1 MFFVVSAT
9 HKAEMAQER
18 LRLQE
23 SFAAY
28 LHDSTHHPDVTIHHG
43 GQTLSEGDRSVT
55 GFVLVLEAP
64 SIEVARAFVDGS
76 PYAQAGTFAE
86 SHVSPWNWLTG
97 RPG

>member
-1 MFFVVSAT
+1 MYFVVVAT

-23 SFAAY
+23 EFAAY
-28 LHDSTHHPDVTIHHG
+28 LHDPTHHPDVTVHHG
-43 GQTLSEGDRSVT
+43 GQTLSESDQSVT

-64 SIEVARAFVDGS
+64 SIDVAQAFVDGS

-86 SHVSPWNWLTG
+86 SRVCPWNWLTG
-97 RPG
+97 RPF

>member
-1 MFFVVSAT
+1 MYFVVIAT
-9 HKAEMAQER
+9 HKEEMRQER

-23 SFAAY
+23 AFAAY
-28 LHDSTHHPDVTIHHG
+28 LHDTSHHPDVTVHHG
-43 GQTLSEGDRSVT
+43 GQTLRERDQTVT

-64 SIEVARAFVDGS
+64 SIEVAQAFVAGS

-86 SHVSPWNWLTG
+86 SHVRPWNWLTG

>member
-23 SFAAY
+23 AFAAY
-28 LHDSTHHPDVTIHHG
+28 LHDTAQHPDVTIHHG
-43 GQTLSEGDRSVT
+43 GQTLSERDRSVT

-64 SIEVARAFVDGS
+64 SIEEARAFVSGS

-86 SHVSPWNWLTG
+86 SDVRPWNWLTG

>member
-1 MFFVVSAT
+1 MFYVVSAT

-23 SFAAY
+23 AFAAY
-28 LHDSTHHPDVTIHHG
+28 LHDPTHHPDVTIHHG
-43 GQTLSEGDRSVT
+43 GQTLSESDRSVT

-64 SIEVARAFVDGS
+64 SIEVARAFVAGS
-76 PYAQAGTFAE
+76 PYAEAGTFAE
-86 SHVSPWNWLTG
+86 SDVHPWNWLTG